1 MPSAEE
7 KRQTEGQRTSTSTH
21 LRALPIALL
30 AHPDI
35 GPHESATAPGSLS
48 HFVVDWAAS
57 SNEIIA
63 RFAENLA
70 LCKVLGEIQMP

>member
-1 MPSAEE
+1 MTIKLGLAF
-7 KRQTEGQRTSTSTH
+7 
-21 LRALPIALL
+21 LL
-30 AHPDI
+30 GLHWCN
-35 GPHESATAPGSLS
+35 HR
-48 HFVVDWAAS
+48 FVDWAAS